1 MGNYELL
8 HNFENMKRNDEADL
22 KDGTKITV
30 SPEQLPSEVQ
40 LGNNIDEIK
49 ATLTN
54 LLPGIDEATL
64 ESLANEALS
73 QGIKKDK
80 LSEFASLKLET
91 MDTGAIHN
99 QKDFVQKVDTPTLKP
114 QTNNT
119 KEVVDRNEEG
129 R

>member
-30 SPEQLPSEVQ
+30 SPEQIPSEVQ

-54 LLPGIDEATL
+54 LLPDIDEATL
-64 ESLANEALS
+64 ESFANEALS
-73 QGIKKDK
+73 KGLKKDK

-91 MDTGAIHN
+91 MDTGAIDN

-114 QTNNT
+114 QTNNSN
-119 KEVVDRNEEG
+119 EVIDRDEEG